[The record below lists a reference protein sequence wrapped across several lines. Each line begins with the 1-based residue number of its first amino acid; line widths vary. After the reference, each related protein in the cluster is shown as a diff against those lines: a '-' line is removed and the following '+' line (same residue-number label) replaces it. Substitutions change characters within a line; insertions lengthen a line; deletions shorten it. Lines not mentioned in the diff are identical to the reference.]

1 MGKWIMPQQIKNL
14 IIREVNYSEI
24 IRLLENCELPT
35 RDLNPNTSIFMGAFY
50 DEDLVGCIGLEKI
63 GDSGLLRS
71 LAVDQNYRGE
81 GIGFELTKAVL
92 TESIKKSY
100 SEVYLLTTDAEKF
113 FIKAGFYK
121 IIKENSPKAVKETKQ
136 YREICSDSAVV
147 MKINLA

>member
-1 MGKWIMPQQIKNL
+1 MPQQIKNL
-14 IIREVNYSEI
+14 RIREVSCSEI
-24 IRLLENCELPT
+24 IELLENCELPT
-35 RDLNPNTSIFMGAFY
+35 SDLNPNTSVFMGAFY

-121 IIKENSPKAVKETKQ
+121 IVKENSPKAVKETKQ
-136 YREICSDSAVV
+136 YSEICSDSAVV

>member
-1 MGKWIMPQQIKNL
+1 MPQQIKNL
-14 IIREVNYSEI
+14 KIREVICSQI
-24 IRLLENCELPT
+24 IRLLEDSKLPT
-35 RDLNPNTSIFMGAFY
+35 KDLNTNASVFLGAFY

-63 GDSGLLRS
+63 SESGLLRS
-71 LAVDQNYRGE
+71 LAVEQNYRGQ

-121 IIKENSPKAVKETKQ
+121 IVKENAPKAVKETKQ
-136 YREICSDSAVV
+136 YSEICSDSAVV
-147 MKINLA
+147 MKIDLAQ